1 MKIDGQPWLV
11 AADVSA
17 VLWIDH
23 TSKPSSHRDDDERG
37 YDYCSYPP
45 SGDQQMLVIDESGL
59 YSLTLTSRKP
69 IAKRFKFS
77 VP

>member
-1 MKIDGQPWLV
+1 
-11 AADVSA
+11 
-17 VLWIDH
+17 
-23 TSKPSSHRDDDERG
+23 
-37 YDYCSYPP
+37 
-45 SGDQQMLVIDESGL
+45 MLVIDESGL